1 MGKRQ
6 SDRGDAT
13 GAVGSSSNS
22 RNNEE
27 GKASDVG
34 SSSSPSLSMPVSP
47 ALTAIIDDA
56 LYHAY
61 EAELVPTVSAA
72 SQLLSEF
79 IDLKEAS
86 ALILRD
92 CRWMAG
98 VPFCPLEITGD
109 GKGGLSYKGINVG
122 CIAVT
127 GSASRNVEQNE
138 HASNIEQLAADELSK
153 YSEYNTIQDFANQCY
168 LSANEAIQK
177 LTTDPLAESA
187 NVNLE
192 QSIASTER
200 SGEGA
205 ESPQSPS
212 SLPAVAFSSPGD
224 VGIGRCFKP
233 QARKNAWET
242 PRLICPDYTW
252 AEDAISTCQRLLKNL
267 TKHRYITLVT
277 SQGWDHYFTENSTR
291 LWPRSRVIPQPT
303 YAPSDEPQPFPS
315 KETTHALQFLVTD
328 LLAKSIP
335 EGLNHFRAATEA
347 NAVVSKRLYLVKCEH
362 RGPIRA
368 LFESFASLKSAPR
381 ESLVKHY
388 LDTYHGG
395 SGDPNDA
402 ASSRY
407 RRKNTQDKKS
417 PIQERREALHKQL
430 EAYWKNPDM
439 KEVLQIERC
448 CERLENDM
456 SQMLLPLANIAK
468 EICHSS
474 WKCRIRAVTVD
485 EVDEESGKVKLDT
498 ILPWQDVPYMREL
511 LRVSLPWT
519 CHGNFNLSHFF
530 VYFSA
535 QRLDSILCRKPDSD
549 ESVGIRPLLL
559 DLQGTPR
566 HKRDPLDSSLEI
578 SFYPSTRTADKKT
591 LFGNFGSDTGRD
603 KWFDLEKFLTE
614 VEKLRKLIAMPDTPF
629 LVKERGAGSR
639 SNFVEMVSQLDDI
652 WDSETFRAQY
662 QDWYDMVERQ
672 AELVGGDSDNEISL
686 VEHAEL
692 IRQTEIELSVAMANK
707 EQLKIVDKSLRGLG
721 QDLTSRY
728 TVMKKIVYD
737 LTCRE
742 LNQVI
747 SVKAPVLDHIYQ
759 DIELPELSLKGVF
772 GDQLEIVGETL
783 PVG

>member
-1 MGKRQ
+1 MGRRQ
-6 SDRGDAT
+6 ADIGDAT
-13 GAVGSSSNS
+13 GTTGSSSDS
-22 RNNEE
+22 RNNED
-27 GKASDVG
+27 GKSGEVG
-34 SSSSPSLSMPVSP
+34 SSTSLSMPVSP

-98 VPFCPLEITGD
+98 VPFCQLEVTAGGD
-109 GKGGLSYKGINVG
+109 QGGLCYKGTNVA

-127 GSASRNVEQNE
+127 GSALREMEQNE
-138 HASNIEQLAADELSK
+138 HASNIEQLASDELSK

-200 SGEGA
+200 SGEGNDP
-205 ESPQSPS
+205 PQSPS
-212 SLPAVAFSSPGD
+212 SLPTMAFSSPGD
-224 VGIGRCFKP
+224 VGIGRCFKA

-267 TKHRYITLVT
+267 LKHRYITLVT

-303 YAPSDEPQPFPS
+303 HASSDEPQPFPS

-335 EGLNHFRAATEA
+335 VCLNHFRAATEA

-395 SGDPNDA
+395 SDPNDA
-402 ASSRY
+402 ANSRY
-407 RRKNTQDKKS
+407 RRKNTQEKKS
-417 PIQERREALHKQL
+417 PIQERREVLHKQL

-474 WKCRIRAVTVD
+474 WKGRIRAVTVD
-485 EVDEESGKVKLDT
+485 EIDEESGKARLDT

-511 LRVSLPWT
+511 LR
-519 CHGNFNLSHFF
+519 
-530 VYFSA
+530 
-535 QRLDSILCRKPDSD
+535 RLDSILCRKPDSD

-566 HKRDPLDSSLEI
+566 HKRDPLDSSLEMP
-578 SFYPSTRTADKKT
+578 FYPRTRTADKKT
-591 LFGNFGSDTGRD
+591 LFGHFSSDTTAEGKD
-603 KWFDLEKFLTE
+603 KWFVLEKFLAE
-614 VEKLRKLIAMPDTPF
+614 VEKLMKLIAMPDTPF

-639 SNFVEMVSQLDDI
+639 SNFVEMVSQLEDI

-692 IRQTEIELSVAMANK
+692 IRLTEIELSVAMANK
-707 EQLKIVDKSLRGLG
+707 EQLKIVDTSLRGLG
-721 QDLTSRY
+721 KDLTARY
-728 TVMKKIVYD
+728 GVMRKIVYD

-742 LNQVI
+742 LNQGINVI
-747 SVKAPVLDHIYQ
+747 APVLDHIYQ
-759 DIELPELSLKGVF
+759 DIEIPELSLKGVF
-772 GDQLEIVGETL
+772 GDQLETVGETL